1 MDSLTANMEMID
13 TPGSVSGAEIVYDI
27 CDRLA
32 EKLLSSDC
40 LRESDAYSSYAAT
53 ITATVQLT
61 DVYPVAVAAT
71 IHVGTIHP
79 QQPSRTIAL
88 DVPAV
93 EADMVRARSGSP
105 PANLERFT
113 TDDAGATVQAAAPKQ
128 KYYVP
133 TGRPRGR
140 PRKA

>member
-53 ITATVQLT
+53 LDVTVQLV
-61 DVYPVAVAAT
+61 DVYPVAVSAQVA
-71 IHVGTIHP
+71 VGAVDP
-79 QQPSRTIAL
+79 RQPSRRMAVAMP
-88 DVPAV
+88 DVT
-93 EADMVRARSGSP
+93 ADEVRQRSGSV
-105 PANLERFT
+105 PANLEYSIH
-113 TDDAGATVQAAAPKQ
+113 DHAAAQPAAPQRKR
-128 KYYVP
+128 YYVA

-140 PRKA
+140 PKKA

>member
-13 TPGSVSGAEIVYDI
+13 TPGSVSGAEIVTDLL
-27 CDRLA
+27 DRLA
-32 EKLLSSDC
+32 EKLLAFDS
-40 LRESDAYSSYAAT
+40 LRESDAYGSYSARV
-53 ITATVQLT
+53 TVELQLV
-61 DVYPVAVAAT
+61 DVYPVTVAAA
-71 IHVGTIHP
+71 IQVGTVDP

-105 PANLERFT
+105 PANLERFI
-113 TDDAGATVQAAAPKQ
+113 DDSAGATVQVAAPKQ

-140 PRKA
+140 PKKA